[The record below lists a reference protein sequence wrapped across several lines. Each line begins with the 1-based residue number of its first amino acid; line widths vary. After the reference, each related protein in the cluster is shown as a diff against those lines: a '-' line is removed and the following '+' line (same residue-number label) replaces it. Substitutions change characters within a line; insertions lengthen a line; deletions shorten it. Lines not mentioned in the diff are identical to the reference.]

1 MLGPNGLQ
9 SHRICKRFYIARR
22 AKVRPVGLYKAKSS
36 TGVSLLT
43 ICISLYKA
51 FSSFVYSC
59 YCIALS
65 RRYLLLKKKMAV
77 GGCFCGKVRIE
88 YSGQPIATV
97 SVPIY
102 NPWDKFTASC
112 FSFDLKKWVY
122 FSFQTGTLPLSGL
135 PQTHGFSLHVR
146 FHHQNHRPESH
157 RKS

>member
-1 MLGPNGLQ
+1 MLARACYSSDPIAYNPLHSQDFWLRVCTVPNTLIMLGPNGLQ

-59 YCIALS
+59 YCITLS
-65 RRYLLLKKKMAV
+65 RRHLLLKKKKKKMAV

-102 NPWDKFTASC
+102 NP
-112 FSFDLKKWVY
+112 
-122 FSFQTGTLPLSGL
+122 
-135 PQTHGFSLHVR
+135 
-146 FHHQNHRPESH
+146 
-157 RKS
+157 